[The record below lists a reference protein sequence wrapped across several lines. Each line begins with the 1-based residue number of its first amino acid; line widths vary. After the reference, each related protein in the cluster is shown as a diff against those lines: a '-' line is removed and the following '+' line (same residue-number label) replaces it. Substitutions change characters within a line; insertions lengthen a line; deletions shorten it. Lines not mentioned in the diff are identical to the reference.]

1 MSRENY
7 NPQVL
12 DVLKIFTSVRLRI
25 IEENSQVSRQAGQ
38 SSRSLKD
45 ISGDLVLR
53 SLIISNR
60 QERYVENLVERLES
74 FVNVRL
80 DIL

>member
-1 MSRENY
+1 MSRENN

-12 DVLKIFTSVRLRI
+12 EVLKIFTSVRLRI
-25 IEENSQVSRQAGQ
+25 IEENSQVSRQVGQ

-60 QERYVENLVERLES
+60 QERYVEIRVERLES

-80 DIL
+80 GIL

>member
-1 MSRENY
+1 MSRENN

-25 IEENSQVSRQAGQ
+25 IEENSQVSRQVGQ
-38 SSRSLKD
+38 SSRSLKG